1 MTTETR
7 GITTGDVTAGSA
19 SAGNEMTGNATIDDA
34 MDADAATLEGRLY
47 LDAAAGDRVRRDVVE
62 AMLPFL
68 TEVWGNPS
76 SVHTDG
82 RTAKRALE
90 AARASVAANLGATTD
105 DVVFTS
111 GGTESDNLAVKGIAL
126 AGRDAGRPARVLV
139 SAVEHPAVMQSAL
152 WLRDVLGFEVET
164 VSVDAQAR
172 IDLKQLRDLLHGRGA
187 TLCCVMMANNE
198 VGTIEPVAEA
208 ALICHESG
216 TPIHVDAIQGA
227 GTIPVDF
234 RGLDVDSISVAGHK
248 FGAPPGT
255 GAWLMRPEV
264 PVTSMMSG
272 GGQERG
278 LRPGTPDVAG
288 AVALAVAL
296 DDAVQGMDGRN
307 RALAASRD
315 RLIDAVLRAV
325 PRARL
330 TGDAR
335 HRLPGHASFVI
346 PGMTG
351 ETLLVDLDAHGI
363 ECSSGSACAVGRHE
377 TPPTLTAMGIDDDD
391 ARGALRFS
399 FRSAPSDEE
408 IGRIAAGLHD
418 SCEAFG
424 LV

>member
-1 MTTETR
+1 MTTE
-7 GITTGDVTAGSA
+7 
-19 SAGNEMTGNATIDDA
+19 DA
-34 MDADAATLEGRLY
+34 NDIAATAYPATDPGPATSDGRLY
-47 LDAAAGDRVRRDVVE
+47 LDAAAGDRVRPDVVE

-68 TEVWGNPS
+68 TEAWGNPS

-90 AARASVAANLGATTD
+90 AARASVATNLGATTE
-105 DVVFTS
+105 DVIFTS
-111 GGTESDNLAVKGIAL
+111 GGTESDNLAVKGLAL
-126 AGRDAGRPARVLV
+126 AGREAGRPARALV

-164 VSVDAQAR
+164 VPVDAQAR
-172 IDLKQLRDLLHGRGA
+172 IDLRQLRDLLHGRGA
-187 TLCCVMMANNE
+187 ALCCVMMANNE

-208 ALICHESG
+208 ARICHEAG
-216 TPIHVDAIQGA
+216 TPIHVDAIQAA
-227 GTIPVDF
+227 GTVPVDF

-248 FGAPPGT
+248 FGAPHGT
-255 GAWLMRPEV
+255 GAWLMRPGT
-264 PVTSMMSG
+264 PVTPMMSG

-296 DDAVQGMDGRN
+296 DDAVRDMDVRN
-307 RALAASRD
+307 PALAASRD
-315 RLIDAVLRAV
+315 RLIDAVLRTV

-330 TGDAR
+330 TGDPL

-363 ECSSGSACAVGRHE
+363 ECSSGSACAVGRQE
-377 TPPTLTAMGIDDDD
+377 TPPTLTAMGIDADD

-399 FRSAPSDEE
+399 FRRTLSEEE
-408 IGRIAAGLHD
+408 IGRRAAGLRGW
-418 SCEAFG
+418 CRAFG
-424 LV
+424 GA